1 VTGSSA
7 NVPSVGSVGSA
18 SMSNNSALVDRT
30 TFGDPTGL
38 ATVGDACS
46 PHDVIKSPATDN
58 ARKQASNLGEDISTP
73 DD

>member
-38 ATVGDACS
+38 ATVGD
-46 PHDVIKSPATDN
+46 
-58 ARKQASNLGEDISTP
+58 G
-73 DD
+73 